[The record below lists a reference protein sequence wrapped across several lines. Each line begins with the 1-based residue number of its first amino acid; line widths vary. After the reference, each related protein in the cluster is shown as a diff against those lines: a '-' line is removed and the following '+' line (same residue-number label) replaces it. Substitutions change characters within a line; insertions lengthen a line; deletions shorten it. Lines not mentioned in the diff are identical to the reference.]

1 MDSLCAG
8 CGKTLRVN
16 DEFVGRKARCPVCG
30 LVYVV
35 GGAAMD
41 QSTQMPAS
49 VDPAVVETSY
59 QPKNESNAPILQPL
73 EDSWSSLPTER
84 PIDERPIDERPIE
97 KSLGATEPTSTSQ
110 APIQAPM
117 REAKYFVRTPNAM
130 VYGPSDTATVLN
142 WITQGR
148 LDDSCHIREEFSEQW
163 IGIAAWRFQ
172 SRKLQNP
179 MARPIGGASNPFG
192 TIPNSAV
199 QSAGYSKSGNGTVV
213 LVLGI
218 VSWILCPTFFGAVL
232 CSILAIAFASN
243 EFGKIRNGQSPDTEK
258 TAVYIGLWLSIAN
271 LVIWCFLI
279 VGVVVA
285 SILSP

>member
-1 MDSLCAG
+1 MPIDSICSG

-35 GGAAMD
+35 GGVAMD
-41 QSTQMPAS
+41 QSNQMSTS

-59 QPKNESNAPILQPL
+59 APRIESNAPILQPL

-84 PIDERPIDERPIE
+84 PTE

-117 REAKYFVRTPNAM
+117 PQAKYFVRTPNAM
-130 VYGPSDTATVLN
+130 VYGPSDTATVLD

-218 VSWILCPTFFGAVL
+218 ISWILCPTFFGAVL
-232 CSILAIAFASN
+232 CSILAIVFASN

-271 LVIWCFLI
+271 LVMWCFLI
-279 VGVVVA
+279 VGVVLV